1 MSIYLRILSGTPSL
15 ILHGPG
21 TDTATDIEGGLDIVV
36 RKELLLHMA
45 IFSNLINTI
54 VSRTLGSD
62 SGA

>member
-15 ILHGPG
+15 ILHSPG